1 MPFAIR
7 RFEDHDHDAVW
18 TLHNLAL
25 NAVNAHG
32 GNGAWDDDLH
42 HIPAVYLQ
50 AGGEFLVG
58 ELNGVII
65 AIGGLLRDG
74 EASAKVRRMRVHPAH
89 QRQGYGQAILDALLA
104 RARELGL
111 SRLWLDTT
119 RGQVA
124 AQRFYEKNG
133 FQQTGTGQYGPYELL
148 YYERTVGAP
157 PNGLM
162 TASESGQARWAAP
175 DGEAQ

>member
-7 RFEDHDHDAVW
+7 RYQDRDHDAVW
-18 TLHNLAL
+18 VLHNLAL

-42 HIPAVYLQ
+42 HIPEVYLQ

-58 ELNGVII
+58 ELDGVII
-65 AIGGLLRDG
+65 AIGGLLRDD
-74 EASAKVRRMRVHPAH
+74 EASAKVRRMRVHPDY

-111 SRLWLDTT
+111 GRLWLDTT
-119 RGQVA
+119 RGQTP

-133 FQQTGTGQYGPYELL
+133 FRQTGTGRYGPYELL
-148 YYERTVGAP
+148 YYERTLRAQ
-157 PNGLM
+157 PNDL
-162 TASESGQARWAAP
+162 TDSESGHARWAAP